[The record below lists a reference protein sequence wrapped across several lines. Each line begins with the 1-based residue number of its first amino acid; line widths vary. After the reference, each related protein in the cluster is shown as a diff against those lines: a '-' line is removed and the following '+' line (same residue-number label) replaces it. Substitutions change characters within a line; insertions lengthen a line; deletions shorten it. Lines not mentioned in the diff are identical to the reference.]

1 MTQAVD
7 TAHFTLLIRITKD
20 AHGRPLPR
28 YAQHEVL
35 SVLLRD
41 ILSQLAQKPRGPFLF
56 HLQLLV
62 LQQRSKI
69 ANSSPLKY
77 SNTISLKIV
86 HNAKAIYTNNL
97 DTMSRQSLPQRRDN
111 NILILLSRT
120 TIKLGEK

>member
-1 MTQAVD
+1 MLYLCICIYIYISIYRKFELDLEFEKKRILRRIFILKFFQRGLKVYLIGLTQAVD
-7 TAHFTLLIRITKD
+7 TAHFTLLIGITKD

-69 ANSSPLKY
+69 N
-77 SNTISLKIV
+77 
-86 HNAKAIYTNNL
+86 
-97 DTMSRQSLPQRRDN
+97 
-111 NILILLSRT
+111 
-120 TIKLGEK
+120 